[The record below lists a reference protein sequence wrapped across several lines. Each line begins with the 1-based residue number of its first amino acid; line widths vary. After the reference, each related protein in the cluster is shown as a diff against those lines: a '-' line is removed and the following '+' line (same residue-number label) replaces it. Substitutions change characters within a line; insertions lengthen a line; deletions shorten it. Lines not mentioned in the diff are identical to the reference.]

1 MNKDYKELIKKL
13 RSRRVCLQSG
23 GDLEQDFPLMR
34 EAADAIEE
42 LSDLV
47 FRAIGFWDTAETAAA
62 VREISSYL
70 PDVTDPEWQRMHKAM
85 GFCSPLAD
93 VYEMLGVYDDPE
105 SENIK
110 KGND

>member
-1 MNKDYKELIKKL
+1 
-13 RSRRVCLQSG
+13 
-23 GDLEQDFPLMR
+23 
-34 EAADAIEE
+34 
-42 LSDLV
+42 
-47 FRAIGFWDTAETAAA
+47 
-62 VREISSYL
+62 
-70 PDVTDPEWQRMHKAM
+70 MHKAM